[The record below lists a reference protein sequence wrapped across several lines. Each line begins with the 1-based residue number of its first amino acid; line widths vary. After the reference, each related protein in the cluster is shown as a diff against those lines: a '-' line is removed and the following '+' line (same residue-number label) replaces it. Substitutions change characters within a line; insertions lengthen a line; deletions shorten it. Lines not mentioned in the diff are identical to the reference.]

1 MSVVVNRIEIA
12 GTLNR
17 VFDFVTT
24 AKYWPQWHPATIA
37 VSGAVDSPVTLGDV
51 IRERARIGGGVGE
64 NDWTVVEHERP
75 RRVVLWMP
83 GTRLGDLQITYLFE
97 PSGAQVEFTRELQFD
112 LSNLPATIDRNAVER
127 QMSSDS
133 AEGLR
138 RLRVLVERKLKS

>member
-1 MSVVVNRIEIA
+1 MSFA
-12 GTLNR
+12 
-17 VFDFVTT
+17 
-24 AKYWPQWHPATIA
+24 
-37 VSGAVDSPVTLGDV
+37 S
-51 IRERARIGGGVGE
+51 ARIGGGVGE

-127 QMSSDS
+127 QMSADS